1 MDLTNLAIEIYSK
14 KTDRLLVRD
23 TIIKHITHCKR
34 PYIKLERS
42 TRKYYLDSVKIQFNL
57 FQL

>member
-1 MDLTNLAIEIYSK
+1 MNLTHSSIEIYSK
-14 KTDRLLVRD
+14 KTDKLLVRD
-23 TIIKHITHCKR
+23 TIIKHVVNCKR